1 MGLVDGTDPEQR
13 PGDRDLGL
21 LGERDEVVPGL
32 RVEHAVTGQD
42 DRPPGPGDLGGGR
55 LELAR
60 VSVHVRTEAGQPG
73 DDFLGARMRGA
84 GLLLERVLGD
94 VDVDRARPAGARDVE
109 RLGHD
114 ARQVVRVADQ
124 VVVLGHRQGDAVD
137 VDLLEGVLA
146 DQRGRDVAGD
156 RDHRDRIEERGPD
169 ARDEVGGTRA
179 RGAHA
184 HPHPT
189 GDAGIAVGRVGA
201 ALLVPDE
208 DVAELGVVAQDVVER
223 QDHAARVA
231 EEDVDTLEQE
241 RLAQDIGADAGAL
254 EVATLVE
261 HLLAG
266 ALDRGGV
273 GRAVIRDVAAARRC
287 AGGPGRV
294 GRISL
299 GDGHLVGSSVS
310 FVVGKRKTLAAPAR
324 VLRLIGGVRA

>member
-21 LGERDEVVPGL
+21 LGEGDEVVPGL

-73 DDFLGARMRGA
+73 DDILRARMGGA

-169 ARDEVGGTRA
+169 PRDEVGGTRA

-189 GDAGIAVGRVGA
+189 GDTGVAVGRMRA

-231 EEDVDTLEQE
+231 EEDVDALEQE
-241 RLAQDIGADAGAL
+241 RLAQDVGADAGPL
-254 EVATLVE
+254 EVAAFVE

-266 ALDRGGV
+266 ALDRRGV